1 MVKYHRVCTEVTPQ
15 CPVSATTYGYRPDL
29 AANIILLTVF
39 ALCTI
44 GQLFLGFRHRLRAFT
59 FAATIGCAGEAI
71 GYGGRVMMHANPWD
85 ANGFKVQICCL
96 VLAPSFLAAGIY
108 LTLKHLVI
116 YFGAEKSRIRPGLYT
131 AIFISC
137 DVVSILIQAG
147 GGGIAA
153 SEDSNLVKI
162 GDNLIVAGISFQV
175 ATMFVCMCL
184 GADFGWSLYKHHS
197 IRAVTAAEVQ
207 EGREL
212 PGSFRYYAICSSI
225 AFVAIF
231 IRCVYR
237 VPEMAGGWGAPLMQK
252 QAEFMILDGAMI
264 AIAAILMTVAHPG
277 IFFPQIGSRNRKA
290 ALKERDTASPTESL
304 QTAEM
309 AEKGPM

>member
-1 MVKYHRVCTEVTPQ
+1 MPHYQQVCFEVSPE
-15 CPVSATTYGYRPDL
+15 CPISATTYGYRPNL
-29 AANIILLTVF
+29 AGNVILLIIFSV
-39 ALCTI
+39 CTLAQI
-44 GQLFLGFRHRLRAFT
+44 YLGARHKLRAFT
-59 FAATIGCAGEAI
+59 VATTIGCGGEAI
-71 GYGGRVMMHANPWD
+71 GYGGRIMMHANPWD
-85 ANGFKVQICCL
+85 NNGFKVQICCL

-116 YFGAEKSRIRPGLYT
+116 FFGAEKSRIRPGLYT

-153 SEDSNLVKI
+153 SNDSDLVQI
-162 GDNLIVAGISFQV
+162 GNHLIVAGISFQV
-175 ATMFVCMCL
+175 ATMFVCLCL
-184 GADFGWSLYKHHS
+184 ALDFGYQVFKHHS
-197 IRAVTAAEVQ
+197 MRSVTAAEVQ

-212 PGSFRYYAICSSI
+212 PNSFRYYAICSAI
-225 AFVAIF
+225 AFMTIF

-237 VPEMAGGWGAPLMQK
+237 VPEMANGWGAPLMQE
-252 QAEFMILDGAMI
+252 QAQFMILDGAMI

-277 IFFPQIGSRNRKA
+277 IFFPSIGSRNRAA

-304 QTAEM
+304 AIEEVN
-309 AEKGPM
+309 EKSHV

>member
-1 MVKYHRVCTEVTPQ
+1 M
-15 CPVSATTYGYRPDL
+15 G
-29 AANIILLTVF
+29 
-39 ALCTI
+39 
-44 GQLFLGFRHRLRAFT
+44 
-59 FAATIGCAGEAI
+59 GEAI
-71 GYGGRVMMHANPWD
+71 GYGGRIMMHYNPWD
-85 ANGFKVQICCL
+85 SNGFKVQICCL
-96 VLAPSFLAAGIY
+96 VLAPSFLAAAIY

-153 SEDSNLVKI
+153 SNDSDLVKI
-162 GDNLIVAGISFQV
+162 GDHLIVAGISFQV

-184 GADFGWSLYKHHS
+184 AADFGFALFKHHNK
-197 IRAVTAAEVQ
+197 RRVTAEEVQ

-225 AFVAIF
+225 AFLLIF

-237 VPEMAGGWGAPLMQK
+237 VPEMAGGWGGPLMQR
-252 QAEFMILDGAMI
+252 QAEFMILDS
-264 AIAAILMTVAHPG
+264 TYV
-277 IFFPQIGSRNRKA
+277 
-290 ALKERDTASPTESL
+290 PTSL
-304 QTAEM
+304 
-309 AEKGPM
+309 PNY